1 MCQFSLLF
9 LEIVAL
15 HDIGVEF
22 PGFFDDILLL
32 EIYLQTQD
40 QNVLI
45 LLGRIILCLILNHC
59 ASARSCC
66 DELLKKSFLHL
77 ISTELYTEWAFT
89 SINLVLCIYPRL
101 IQKNHDKACQIT
113 LKIIRSF
120 SFITKGIKRTALLT
134 HFFVGMQYHFQLEE
148 LNKIEEQVFRYFPN
162 EDEATTEERTY
173 IACAYMFIDEA
184 YRLMHET
191 TQTKYVD
198 KALALNVTDDSCA
211 GYFIKTVLFHIQNG
225 TPLEKLKL
233 TDDER
238 KIIKSMLNFEVSEKT
253 VQEKSV
259 INIWRCRY
267 LKLCG

>member
-1 MCQFSLLF
+1 MKDELLY
-9 LEIVAL
+9 LNE
-15 HDIGVEF
+15 
-22 PGFFDDILLL
+22 LLRRK
-32 EIYLQTQD
+32 
-40 QNVLI
+40 QNVLT
-45 LLGRIILCLILNHC
+45 LLGRLLLCLVLNHY
-59 ASARSCC
+59 ASARSCW
-66 DELLKKSFLHL
+66 DELLKKSDENL
-77 ISTELYTEWAFT
+77 ISTELHTEWAFT
-89 SINLVLCIYPRL
+89 AINLVLCIYPRL
-101 IQKNHDKACQIT
+101 IQKNYDKACQIT

-134 HFFVGMQYHFQLEE
+134 HFLVGMQYHFQLKE
-148 LNKIEEQVFRYFPN
+148 LNKIGEQVLDYFPN
-162 EDEATTEERTY
+162 EDEATTEEHTY

-211 GYFIKTVLFHIQNG
+211 GYFIKTVLFHIRNG

-238 KIIKSMLNFEVSEKT
+238 KIIKSMLNLEVSERR

-259 INIWRCRY
+259 INIWRYRY
-267 LKLCG
+267 LELCG